1 MPRITICFGIALGL
15 LFAKPI
21 PVKHGTLILGL
32 ISRKGDYVVI
42 GAESRNRHMDGKPS
56 DDEGCKVIA
65 LGNKSLFFEA
75 GVANLKV
82 SKDADSWNALTAA
95 RAAYRESKIRDAEHM
110 SIGWAEIGR
119 EWFSKQ
125 SPQALQQ
132 VAIGEDGRIITG
144 GFLSFTPNGSLTIR
158 TEAIFYSEPQNKV
171 EARPDP
177 PIAGAYGQ
185 TDANFK
191 PIMYGVARHLIIE
204 YFDGKT
210 PRAVAAF
217 GPIGSL
223 RRFAVDPMEDS
234 ESVRKAIQF
243 AIDYATPSDK
253 AEIGGPIDVA
263 ILRKD
268 RTIQWVNRK
277 SECYNQDQKPIPRQ

>member
-1 MPRITICFGIALGL
+1 LGL

-82 SKDADSWNALTAA
+82 SKDADSWNALSAA

-110 SIGWAEIGR
+110 LIGWADIGR

-177 PIAGAYGQ
+177 KITGAYGQ
-185 TDANFK
+185 TDAKFT
-191 PIMYGVARHLIIE
+191 PVIYGVARDLVIE
-204 YFDGKT
+204 YFNGKT
-210 PRAVAAF
+210 LRAVNAF
-217 GPIGSL
+217 GPIGSTRL
-223 RRFAVDPMEDS
+223 FAVDPMLDTE
-234 ESVRKAIQF
+234 EVRKAIQF
-243 AIDYATPSDK
+243 AIDNATGRDK
-253 AEIGGPIDVA
+253 AEIGGPIDTV
-263 ILRKD
+263 ILRNNQ
-268 RTIQWVNRK
+268 TIQWVRRK
-277 SECYNQDQKPIPRQ
+277 PECYKLDQKPMARPVAQK